1 MIWGNVMSRKKHS
14 VVKTVVLIVVIAVL
28 VFFLFPRKCHLKDG
42 GTEIISSF
50 PWGVGIVYSIE
61 NRHSLH
67 NENGNTYYEIGT
79 IVKIFGIEV
88 YNDAHVDY
96 DHPLS
101 QLTDEEIERVY
112 EAIESPSV

>member
-1 MIWGNVMSRKKHS
+1 
-14 VVKTVVLIVVIAVL
+14 
-28 VFFLFPRKCHLKDG
+28 
-42 GTEIISSF
+42 
-50 PWGVGIVYSIE
+50 
-61 NRHSLH
+61 LH